1 MTPEEI
7 KRHRRLNFRQTN
19 AFAMQ
24 YGAIMGLYVFAA
36 EACFVL
42 GLKDRRTHDATN
54 LTHLGLSGG
63 DHLVGVPLS
72 QPSERRTSLLFW
84 ERFLLYAARCALFRN
99 MGVVGRI
106 DLLAIFRRRLLVPNI
121 SGGYQSPRHGESDAR
136 LGIDGAYPGVQR
148 WTHPGTDPRTAAAYA
163 GFRVCCHDT
172 LFFHYHGPGILT
184 RGRAFHHAWCP

>member
-42 GLKDRRTHDATN
+42 GLKIGGLMTLQTL
-54 LTHLGLSGG
+54 LTFGLSGG

-72 QPSERRTSLLFW
+72 YQVSEGTSLFFW

-106 DLLAIFRRRLLVPNI
+106 DLLCNFFDGGYFVPNI
-121 SGGYQSPRHGESDAR
+121 SGGY
-136 LGIDGAYPGVQR
+136 
-148 WTHPGTDPRTAAAYA
+148 
-163 GFRVCCHDT
+163 
-172 LFFHYHGPGILT
+172 
-184 RGRAFHHAWCP
+184 

>member
-42 GLKDRRTHDATN
+42 GLKIGGLMTLQTL
-54 LTHLGLSGG
+54 LTLAYPAVIIWLAFRFRNQVSEGLPYSFGRG
-63 DHLVGVPLS
+63 
-72 QPSERRTSLLFW
+72 
-84 ERFLLYAARCALFRN
+84 FLLYVARCALFRN

-106 DLLAIFRRRLLVPNI
+106 ALLAIFRRRLLVPNI
-121 SGGYQSPRHGESDAR
+121 S
-136 LGIDGAYPGVQR
+136 
-148 WTHPGTDPRTAAAYA
+148 
-163 GFRVCCHDT
+163 
-172 LFFHYHGPGILT
+172 
-184 RGRAFHHAWCP
+184 